1 MKQAAD
7 AERMALQNSVEQ
19 QVYCVTTSRP
29 VVFMTACSIKFVS
42 SSLCVCGQLLLEE
55 LERGVRLHDTER
67 ERLVRHAAEVL
78 LMI

>member
-19 QVYCVTTSRP
+19 QVYCVTMLRLA
-29 VVFMTACSIKFVS
+29 VFTTACNIKFVS
-42 SSLCVCGQLLLEE
+42 SSLCLSGQLLLEE

-78 LMI
+78 